1 MLPGS
6 LSPNPS
12 PSPKSNNSS
21 VAIILGIGIPL
32 VVICI
37 AAIVYLSV
45 KNRQLTQELQIE
57 MHDVP
62 KSIDN
67 AFSLDLGSSER
78 PATASQKYSR
88 LLSEVE
94 DDEKELVGGDFSELP
109 EV

>member
-1 MLPGS
+1 M
-6 LSPNPS
+6 
-12 PSPKSNNSS
+12 
-21 VAIILGIGIPL
+21 
-32 VVICI
+32 
-37 AAIVYLSV
+37 
-45 KNRQLTQELQIE
+45 Q

-67 AFSLDLGSSER
+67 GFSLDLGRSER

-94 DDEKELVGGDFSELP
+94 DDEKDLGDDDFSELP